1 VKDNQG
7 ALLMAN
13 AQKPTKRTS
22 HMDIKT
28 FALQDWVKRDL
39 LCLQRINT
47 GDNYADAMTKSFR
60 TSSYVLFPS
69 SPRRDI
75 LHTF

>member
-7 ALLMAN
+7 ALLMAS

-47 GDNYADAMTKSFR
+47 GDNYADAMTKS
-60 TSSYVLFPS
+60 
-69 SPRRDI
+69 
-75 LHTF
+75 